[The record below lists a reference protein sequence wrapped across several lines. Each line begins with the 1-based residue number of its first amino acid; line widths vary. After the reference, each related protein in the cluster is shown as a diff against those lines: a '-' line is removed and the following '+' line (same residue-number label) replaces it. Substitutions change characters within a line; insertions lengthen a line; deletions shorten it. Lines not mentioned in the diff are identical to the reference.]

1 MEEQFYTIVLRHDTS
16 TMWLVNDPILSLG
29 EYGVEDDTHKVK
41 RGDGESKW
49 SELTYE
55 DFGLQ
60 YIVTFANLHG
70 DLKDNETL
78 MTEFDKKL
86 SKNVFDCSCDKYKC
100 SDCCKSFFNCLF
112 TFT

>member
-16 TMWLVNDPILSLG
+16 TLWLVNDPILSLG

-55 DFGLQ
+55 DLFIEKYDKLILLIFFEESGYTWKLGKPFLKKYGFGFFSIHSHIEIPLLQ
-60 YIVTFANLHG
+60 I
-70 DLKDNETL
+70 
-78 MTEFDKKL
+78 
-86 SKNVFDCSCDKYKC
+86 
-100 SDCCKSFFNCLF
+100 
-112 TFT
+112 